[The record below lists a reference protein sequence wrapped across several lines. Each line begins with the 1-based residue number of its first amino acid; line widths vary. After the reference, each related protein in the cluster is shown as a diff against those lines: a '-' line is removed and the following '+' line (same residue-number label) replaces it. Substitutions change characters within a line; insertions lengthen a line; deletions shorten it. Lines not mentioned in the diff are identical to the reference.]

1 MNKVELYPCAG
12 FEDTHEIS
20 KCGRIF
26 RKEFTTKHSRF
37 ENVIVPRKRRELFG
51 QDSRGY
57 RYQQMPSLNSNRKKN
72 NIFVHRLVAKTF
84 IPNPDNKP
92 YVNHINGIKND
103 NRVDNLEWCTASENV
118 QHAYDTNLI
127 PKKIKKT
134 TDEEKINS
142 INLFEN
148 GLSKEQISKQLFIPT
163 TRLYTILVE
172 HFGKDKY
179 KEISKKIESWNR
191 FTKSENTGIRK
202 MEEGTRKFR
211 LSRKDKYLGWFTTLE
226 EAIEF
231 KKEYISK
238 HDWRNG

>member
-1 MNKVELYPCAG
+1 MRTIEERILNVKDIDYIDREDGKIYSTHNRGRAKYHQEIKQRMNS
-12 FEDTHEIS
+12 D
-20 KCGRIF
+20 
-26 RKEFTTKHSRF
+26 
-37 ENVIVPRKRRELFG
+37 
-51 QDSRGY
+51 GY
-57 RYQQMPSLNSNRKKN
+57 MCITVGKTGNRTVAS
-72 NIFVHRLVAKTF
+72 VHRLVAKTF

-103 NRVDNLEWCTASENV
+103 NRVVNLEWCTASENV

-134 TDEEKINS
+134 TYEEKINS